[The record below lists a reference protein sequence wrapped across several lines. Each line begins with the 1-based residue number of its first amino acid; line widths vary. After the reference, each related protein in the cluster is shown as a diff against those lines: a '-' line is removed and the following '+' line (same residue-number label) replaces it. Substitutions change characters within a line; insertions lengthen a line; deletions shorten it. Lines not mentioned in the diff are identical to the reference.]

1 MRINLQEQRMNHAIL
16 HLHDRQQME
25 QLDFRKR
32 RVMMA
37 SAVCRLL
44 ERVRMDNRRATL
56 DMDVHKQRNTA
67 VVHYKKCR
75 QQPFH
80 IFSHCLFHI
89 LLLLN

>member
-1 MRINLQEQRMNHAIL
+1 MNHAIL
-16 HLHDRQQME
+16 HLHDRQQMK

-44 ERVRMDNRRATL
+44 ERVRMDNRRAVL
-56 DMDVHKQRNTA
+56 DMDVHEQRNAA

-75 QQPFH
+75 Q
-80 IFSHCLFHI
+80 
-89 LLLLN
+89 

>member
-1 MRINLQEQRMNHAIL
+1 MDNPVL
-16 HLHDRQQME
+16 HMDSRQQMK

-37 SAVCRLL
+37 STVRRLL
-44 ERVRMDNRRATL
+44 ERVRMDNRRAML

-80 IFSHCLFHI
+80 IFCHYLFHI
-89 LLLLN
+89 TPVFN